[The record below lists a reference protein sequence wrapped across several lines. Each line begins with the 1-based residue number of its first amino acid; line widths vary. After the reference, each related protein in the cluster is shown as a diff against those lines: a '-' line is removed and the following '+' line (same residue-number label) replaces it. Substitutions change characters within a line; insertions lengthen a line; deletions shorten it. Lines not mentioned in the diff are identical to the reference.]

1 MYRIHVTARKGSCY
15 NLTGPGTY
23 IGRATFLMFAGEVP
37 RAFSRRGRA
46 AHHQSYVH
54 NVDRVKVL
62 IKKSSTHGKPDIAF
76 GNAGINPSRATIL
89 DMAEEN

>member
-1 MYRIHVTARKGSCY
+1 MRLLGKVAVII
-15 NLTGPGTY
+15 GPGTY

-62 IKKSSTHGKPDIAF
+62 IKKSLFHSWKTGHCI
-76 GNAGINPSRATIL
+76 R
-89 DMAEEN
+89 